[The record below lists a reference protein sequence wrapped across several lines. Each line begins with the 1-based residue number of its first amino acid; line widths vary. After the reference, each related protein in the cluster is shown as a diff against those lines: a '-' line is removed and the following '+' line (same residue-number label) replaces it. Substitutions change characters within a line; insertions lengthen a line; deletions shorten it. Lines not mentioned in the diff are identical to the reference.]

1 MNPTPRTRFT
11 VALTGGIA
19 SGKSEVAR
27 RFAALG
33 AGVVDADVVARELVK
48 SGTPALDEIAATF
61 GSGMLGSD
69 GSLDR
74 AAMRALIFN
83 DSAAKALLE
92 SILHPRVREVL
103 RRHAEETD
111 AVYAMLVIPLF
122 VESGAYGWV
131 DRVLVVDATR
141 EDQIARLIARDGV
154 SEELART
161 IVDVQATR
169 EQRLAAAHDVI
180 DNSGSPEALD
190 AAVAALHERYV
201 ALARTPRGG
210 GISTSS

>member
-1 MNPTPRTRFT
+1 MSVSTRLV
-11 VALTGGIA
+11 VALTGNIS

-33 AGVVDADVVARELVK
+33 ADVIDADVVARELVRP
-48 SGTPALDEIAATF
+48 GAPALEEIVSAF
-61 GSGMLGSD
+61 GAGVLDASGA
-69 GSLDR
+69 LDR
-74 AAMRALIFN
+74 PAVRALIFR
-83 DSAAKALLE
+83 DPQARKQLE
-92 SILHPRVREVL
+92 SILHPRVREAL

>member
-1 MNPTPRTRFT
+1 MSVSTRLV
-11 VALTGGIA
+11 VALTGGIG

-33 AGVVDADVVARELVK
+33 AGVIDADVVARELVRP
-48 SGTPALDEIAATF
+48 GAPALEEIVSAF
-61 GSGMLGSD
+61 GTGVLDASGA
-69 GSLDR
+69 LDR
-74 AAMRALIFN
+74 PAVRALIFR
-83 DSAAKALLE
+83 DPQARKQLE

-161 IVDVQATR
+161 IVDAQATR

-180 DNSGSPEALD
+180 DNSGPPKALD

-201 ALARTPRGG
+201 ALAQAPRSG
-210 GISTSS
+210 GISNSS